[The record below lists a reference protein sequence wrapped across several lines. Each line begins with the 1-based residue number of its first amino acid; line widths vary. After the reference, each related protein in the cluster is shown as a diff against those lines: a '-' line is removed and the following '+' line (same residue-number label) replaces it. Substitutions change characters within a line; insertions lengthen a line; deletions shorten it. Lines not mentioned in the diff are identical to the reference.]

1 MKKIISILSVS
12 LFAVVFAA
20 GCAKDEKHKEC
31 SAAKTEKACTTESN
45 FEPAAKCVFKY
56 TTASDATDANKDVK
70 DKGTCVKQGEDKA
83 DVETACK
90 VPKVVAGTPAVA
102 TACADAIKHF
112 KNTKHTC
119 VNKPTQSTTANDPVC
134 DFTEVK

>member
-20 GCAKDEKHKEC
+20 GCGEGKHKEC

-56 TTASDATDANKDVK
+56 TTPADATDANKEAK
-70 DKGTCVKQGEDKA
+70 DKGTCVKQGDEKA
-83 DVETACK
+83 DVEDACSK
-90 VPKVVAGTPAVA
+90 VKVVSGTPATA
-102 TACADAIKHF
+102 TACADAIKHI

-119 VNKPTQSTTANDPVC
+119 KNKATQSATAGDPVC
-134 DFTEVK
+134 DFAEVK

>member
-20 GCAKDEKHKEC
+20 GCGEGKHKEC

-56 TTASDATDANKDVK
+56 TTPADATDANKEAK

-83 DVETACK
+83 DFETACK
-90 VPKVVAGTPAVA
+90 GVKVSATAAAA
-102 TACADAIKHF
+102 TACADAVKQF

-119 VNKPTQSTTANDPVC
+119 VNKTTQSTTVGHDVC
-134 DFTEVK
+134 DFTEGK